1 MAYDHRID
9 MKLTRINTQLDS
21 ISPDFLAQLPSTE
34 LRSLLNGL
42 IVAEGRVRKE
52 LANCNGKR

>member
-21 ISPDFLAQLPSTE
+21 ISPDFLAQLSSTE